1 MYLFCWEFV
10 KVVAYRA
17 LTYVTGHVRLAREE
31 RYACAGIAMCF
42 DGPISVLG
50 YFCVFRDI

>member
-1 MYLFCWEFV
+1 MV
-10 KVVAYRA
+10 AVVCRA
-17 LTYVTGHVRLAREE
+17 MTYVTGHVRLAREQ